1 MNKRRKRILA
11 LVLLIISIG
20 FVALTILVMLYP
32 TSFIDVEFS
41 EEVQQHQNKFLD
53 AVMEIISMPGYM
65 PESPIMILCT
75 SLVLFLFRYKK
86 AAVFVLFTTVA
97 GLVST
102 IVKALVN
109 RPRPSDDVVRIV
121 LKTTQQSFP
130 SGHVLFYVVFFG
142 FLVVL
147 MYQLEDI
154 PKFLRGFVIAVSLF
168 MIFVIPLSR
177 IYLGAHWFT
186 DVMGGFLLGLLCL
199 YLLSWL
205 YLHKPAKRD
214 EAPVAEQQ

>member
-1 MNKRRKRILA
+1 MNKRRQRILA

-20 FVALTILVMLYP
+20 FVALTILVVLYP
-32 TSFIDVEFS
+32 SSFIDVEFS
-41 EEVQQHQNKFLD
+41 KEVQEHQNKFLD
-53 AVMEIISMPGYM
+53 SAMYLISVPGYM
-65 PESPIMILCT
+65 PESPIMIVFT
-75 SLVLFLFRYKK
+75 SLVLFLYRYKK
-86 AAVFVLFTTVA
+86 AAVFVLFTMAA

-154 PKFLRGFVIAVSLF
+154 PKFLRWFVIAGSLF

-186 DVMGGFLLGLLCL
+186 DVTGGFLLGVLCL

-205 YLHKPAKRD
+205 YLRKPAKRD
-214 EAPVAEQQ
+214 EAPTAEQQ

>member
-1 MNKRRKRILA
+1 ML

-20 FVALTILVMLYP
+20 FVALTILVTLYP
-32 TSFIDVEFS
+32 TSFIDLEFS
-41 EEVQQHQNKFLD
+41 EEVQEHQNKFLD
-53 AVMEIISMPGYM
+53 TAMYLISVPGYM
-65 PESPIMILCT
+65 PESPIMIVCT

-86 AAVFVLFTTVA
+86 AAVFVMLTMLA

-102 IVKALVN
+102 VVKALVN

-154 PKFLRGFVIAVSLF
+154 PKLLRWFVIAFSLF
-168 MIFVIPLSR
+168 MIFAIPFSR

-186 DVMGGFLLGLLCL
+186 DVMGGFLLGVLCL

-205 YLHKPAKRD
+205 YLRKPAKTE
-214 EAPVAEQQ
+214 EAPHPETK

>member
-1 MNKRRKRILA
+1 MNKRRQRILV
-11 LVLLIISIG
+11 LVLLIISVG

-41 EEVQQHQNKFLD
+41 EEVQKHQNKFLD
-53 AVMEIISMPGYM
+53 SAMYLISVPGYM
-65 PESPIMILCT
+65 PESPIMIVFT

-86 AAVFVLFTTVA
+86 AAVFVLFTMVA

-109 RPRPSDDVVRIV
+109 RPRPSDDLVRIV
-121 LKTTQQSFP
+121 LKTSQQSFP

-154 PKFLRGFVIAVSLF
+154 PKFLRWFVIACSLF

-186 DVMGGFLLGLLCL
+186 DVTGGFLLGLLCL

-205 YLHKPAKRD
+205 YLRKPAKRD
-214 EAPVAEQQ
+214 EAPTAEQQ

>member
-1 MNKRRKRILA
+1 MNKRRQRILA

-20 FVALTILVMLYP
+20 FVALTILVVLYP
-32 TSFIDVEFS
+32 SSFIDVEFS
-41 EEVQQHQNKFLD
+41 KEVQEHQNKFLD
-53 AVMEIISMPGYM
+53 SAMYLISVPGYM
-65 PESPIMILCT
+65 PESPIMIVFT

-86 AAVFVLFTTVA
+86 AAVFVLFTMAA

-154 PKFLRGFVIAVSLF
+154 PKFLRWFVIAGSLF

-186 DVMGGFLLGLLCL
+186 DVTGGFLLGVLCL

-205 YLHKPAKRD
+205 YLRKPAKRD
-214 EAPVAEQQ
+214 EAPTAEQQ

>member
-1 MNKRRKRILA
+1 MNKRRQRILV
-11 LVLLIISIG
+11 LVLLIISVG

-41 EEVQQHQNKFLD
+41 EEVQKHQNKFLD
-53 AVMEIISMPGYM
+53 SAMYLISVPGYM
-65 PESPIMILCT
+65 PESPIMIVFT

-86 AAVFVLFTTVA
+86 AAVFVLFTMVA

-121 LKTTQQSFP
+121 LKTSQQSFP

-154 PKFLRGFVIAVSLF
+154 PKFLRWFVIACSLF

-186 DVMGGFLLGLLCL
+186 DVTGGFLLGLLCL

-205 YLHKPAKRD
+205 YLRKPAKRD
-214 EAPVAEQQ
+214 EAPTAEQQ